1 MTNVKVGF
9 IGVGGIASVHLK
21 NISNI
26 EHASIAA
33 VCDISAERVKQ
44 VGEQYKANGYTDID
58 EMLKNESLDALFV
71 CVPPFAHG
79 DIEEKA
85 AALGIHM
92 MVEKPLGL
100 NLENVTAKAKVI
112 EESGIICATGYC
124 LRYLDTVSK
133 AKEYL
138 QGKDIAMVRG
148 HYITSFVQTPWYR
161 SMAKSGGQLVEQSTH
176 TLDLIRY
183 LAGDVNTVYA
193 NMALRLL
200 GDIPDIDI
208 PDVTS
213 VSITLESGAIGHLTS
228 SFTQADHYTGIEL
241 LGRNFRVVLD
251 NTTLHIIEKDKTI
264 SYKSTL
270 DFYAAQDRAFID
282 AVRLN
287 DKELV
292 LAPYGEA
299 LKTLAVTLAANAS
312 NKTGEAIHLSEF
324 MSALSCVN

>member
-1 MTNVKVGF
+1 MANVKVGF

-21 NISNI
+21 NISSI
-26 EHASIAA
+26 EHATITA

-44 VGEQYKANGYTDID
+44 AGDQYRANGYTNVD
-58 EMLKNESLDALFV
+58 EMLDNESLDALFI

-85 AALGIHM
+85 AARGIHM

-100 NLENVTAKAKVI
+100 DLEIVAAKAKVI
-112 EESGIICATGYC
+112 EEAGIICSTGYC

-133 AKEYL
+133 AKDYL
-138 QGKDIAMVRG
+138 RGKEIAMVRG

-161 SMAKSGGQLVEQSTH
+161 LMNKSGGQLVEQSTH

-183 LAGDVNTVYA
+183 LAGDVTTVYA
-193 NMALRLL
+193 NMALQLM

-213 VSITLESGAIGHLTS
+213 VSMTLESGAIGHLAS

-241 LGRNFRVVLD
+241 LGRDFRVVLD
-251 NTTLHIIEKDKTI
+251 NSTLHIIDKEKTI
-264 SYKSTL
+264 SYKSSH
-270 DFYAAQDRAFID
+270 DFYGEQDRAFID

-287 DKELV
+287 NQELV

-299 LKTLAVTLAANAS
+299 VKTLAVTLAANAS
-312 NKTGEAIHLSEF
+312 SKSGKAIHLSEF
-324 MSALSCVN
+324 MSASSVC